1 MDACKLENVM
11 VKVYIEG
18 IGTVKAELV
27 RRYLDG
33 DVMVRFNGVTYVAK
47 EVA

>member
-1 MDACKLENVM
+1 M

-18 IGTVKAELV
+18 IGTVTATLIQ
-27 RRYLDG
+27 RYLNG
-33 DVMVRFNGVTYVAK
+33 DVRVSYNGCVYIAT

>member
-18 IGTVKAELV
+18 IGTVSAQLLQ
-27 RRYLDG
+27 RYLDG
-33 DVMVRFNGVTYVAK
+33 DVRVSYYGREYICR

>member
-18 IGTVKAELV
+18 IGIVLAQLL
-27 RRYLDG
+27 RRYPDG
-33 DVMVRFNGVTYVAK
+33 DVWVLFNGYMYIGK
-47 EVA
+47 EVV

>member
-18 IGTVKAELV
+18 IGTVTAILLQ
-27 RRYLDG
+27 RYPDG
-33 DVMVRFNGVTYVAK
+33 DVRVAYNGRTYIGK
-47 EVA
+47 EVV

>member
-1 MDACKLENVM
+1 MDACKLENAM

-18 IGTVKAELV
+18 IGIVRAELV
-27 RRYLDG
+27 QRYLDG
-33 DVMVRFNGVTYVAK
+33 DVRVRFNGVHYIAK

>member
-18 IGTVKAELV
+18 TGTVTATLIQ
-27 RRYLDG
+27 RYVDG
-33 DVMVRFNGVTYVAK
+33 DVRVSYNGRIYIAK

>member
-18 IGTVKAELV
+18 IGIVTATLIQ
-27 RRYLDG
+27 RYPDG
-33 DVMVRFNGVTYVAK
+33 DVRVSYNGYMYIGK
-47 EVA
+47 EVV